1 MQLWH
6 KCVSSKG
13 NNKNCLE
20 LTGEFCWGNKY
31 GCDRKYHLFYV
42 VFPLV
47 AVLEFRTDKLYPI
60 NKAALIAL
68 LGHLFGTVKF
78 TFQPLAGFNDGEG
91 SPHTQCYFW
100 DTPGMI
106 ATYQRCQ
113 QISLPMKAQRSKLLA
128 EQKANLPP
136 IQSFSFSQRLSFIHL
151 SSSTHL
157 STTFI

>member
-1 MQLWH
+1 M
-6 KCVSSKG
+6 
-13 NNKNCLE
+13 
-20 LTGEFCWGNKY
+20 
-31 GCDRKYHLFYV
+31 RKYHLFYV

-47 AVLEFRTDKLYPI
+47 AVLWEFRTNNLCPI

-68 LGHLFGTVKF
+68 LFLLFGTVEF
-78 TFQPLAGFNDGEG
+78 TFQPLAGFNDGKG

-113 QISLPMKAQRSKLLA
+113 RISLPMKAQRSKLLA

-136 IQSFSFSQRLSFIHL
+136 IQSFSMPVFHSSIFNL

-157 STTFI
+157 STMFI